1 MTEATLSC
9 YTRREN
15 TGAVLVM
22 EGALDVSTSPQAEE
36 ALRAFHAEHGP
47 DVILDLSRLNFIDSK
62 GVGTLLT
69 GAKLARHAKGQLYLD
84 RPSEPVRRILELCH
98 LNSLFPARPAHAP
111 LEVSIPDSSRS
122 TIPGSESSARRAPR
136 ARAA

>member
-15 TGAVLVM
+15 GSAVLVM
-22 EGALDVSTSPQAEE
+22 EGSLDVSTSPRAEE
-36 ALRAFHAEHGP
+36 AFQDFHAEHGP
-47 DVILDLSRLNFIDSK
+47 DVILDLSRLHFIDSK

-69 GAKLARHAKGQLYLD
+69 GAKLAREGKGRIYLD
-84 RPSEPVRRILELCH
+84 RPTEPVRRILEMCGL
-98 LNSLFPARPAHAP
+98 STLFPPRPARAP

-122 TIPGSESSARRAPR
+122 KIPGSESARRTPR